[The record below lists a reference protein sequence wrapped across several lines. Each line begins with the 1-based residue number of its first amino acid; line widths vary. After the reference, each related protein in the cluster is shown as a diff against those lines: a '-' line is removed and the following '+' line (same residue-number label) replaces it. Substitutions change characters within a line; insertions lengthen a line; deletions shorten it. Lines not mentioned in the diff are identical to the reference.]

1 MDKKKYLKY
10 KLKYLQQKHA
20 NVLKGGSNIVYNLP
34 ADKEKIKNNDI
45 FTIQHI
51 TLNDNYIYK
60 NKKEFKLFNNLKI
73 KTTTNAD
80 GLYFTFINYNNIDRD
95 DKIVLDNQNGNIYV
109 RNLLNNQTEIKE
121 IILKFEKNEDTEKE
135 RITNIEKD
143 ISTLKEQYLELQE
156 NNKNL
161 DKKYKEH
168 FHYMPTTK
176 AIDYIEEANH
186 PHFKN

>member
-1 MDKKKYLKY
+1 M
-10 KLKYLQQKHA
+10 
-20 NVLKGGSNIVYNLP
+20 
-34 ADKEKIKNNDI
+34 
-45 FTIQHI
+45 
-51 TLNDNYIYK
+51 
-60 NKKEFKLFNNLKI
+60 
-73 KTTTNAD
+73 
-80 GLYFTFINYNNIDRD
+80 
-95 DKIVLDNQNGNIYV
+95 
-109 RNLLNNQTEIKE
+109 NNQTEIKE
-121 IILKFEKNEDTEKE
+121 IQLKFEKNEDTEKE

-176 AIDYIEEANH
+176 AIDYTEEANH